1 MTRISILACFACGFL
16 LFATFVQ
23 AEESAVYSKE
33 DPAGDLNTAAE
44 TDSGFDLRK
53 ITIERKGSNKLEIG
67 FEMEGIIPKNPK
79 KETSILFFM
88 DMDNNPETGPR
99 YGEMAPDLNV
109 VLFKTQRAMQWEAKV
124 DKVSMVTANENFTVQ
139 KLDLR
144 GKTATVVVASPMFKQ
159 LGDFTFFAE
168 VIQENQS
175 VLDRL
180 PGDLFLKT
188 TFNPATPK
196 P

>member
-1 MTRISILACFACGFL
+1 MSLRYLFTGILLLSASFL
-16 LFATFVQ
+16 Q
-23 AEESAVYSKE
+23 AEQPAVYSRE

-44 TDSGFDLRK
+44 TDPGFDLRK
-53 ITIERKGSNKLEIG
+53 VTIERKGSSKLEIG
-67 FEMEGIIPKNPK
+67 FEMEGVIPKNPK
-79 KETSILFFM
+79 KEISIMLFM
-88 DMDNNPETGPR
+88 DTDNNPETGPR

-124 DKVSMVTANENFTVQ
+124 DKVSPVTAGENFTVQ

-144 GKTATVVVASPMFKQ
+144 GKTATVVIASPMFKQ
-159 LGDFTFFAE
+159 MGDFTFFAE

-175 VLDRL
+175 IIDRL

-188 TFNPATPK
+188 TFGAAAK
-196 P
+196 

>member
-1 MTRISILACFACGFL
+1 MNGKSAFFCFVCSFL

-23 AEESAVYSKE
+23 AEEPAVYSRE

-44 TDSGFDLRK
+44 TDPGFDLRK
-53 ITIERKGSNKLEIG
+53 ITIERKGSSKLEIG
-67 FEMEGIIPKNPK
+67 FEMEGVIPKNPK
-79 KETSILFFM
+79 KEISILLFM
-88 DMDNNPETGPR
+88 DTDNNPETGPR

-124 DKVSMVTANENFTVQ
+124 DKVSPVTAGENFTVQ

-144 GKTATVVVASPMFKQ
+144 GKTATVVIASPMFKQ
-159 LGDFTFFAE
+159 MGDFTFFAE

-175 VLDRL
+175 IIDRL

-188 TFNPATPK
+188 TFGAAGPK